1 MRAQRSG
8 TLLWLVAV
16 LTCLAALLGCGKTA
30 PTPTPDP
37 VTISFAHPV
46 KDGEFYGDAL
56 SAFSDEYPHITVQL
70 QPTSLGEFEN
80 IAQATKADTFV
91 VYPQTQLAEL
101 LENGTLLDLAPL
113 IEQDDTFD
121 LSDLYPSALEQCTID
136 GRRWAIPAGIDV
148 VVLFYN
154 QGLFD
159 RSHVPHPEI
168 GWTWAEFLHTAQAL
182 RSLDDEVYAY
192 LADPF
197 LAVLA
202 VYQHGG
208 QIVDDL
214 RHPTRTTFDDPLTIE
229 AVQWYADLVQV
240 HDVAPPPSTLL
251 SPVEGW
257 VDEKVAM
264 MAMSFDQ
271 RDETERV
278 GWSGEWPAQWGMV
291 PLPGDARSATMA
303 LVEGYAISAQAAHP
317 EACWQWIAFLS
328 EQVAPASVPARR
340 SIVES
345 GAYREQV
352 GAQTADVVQAI
363 LEDAQLVY
371 LRDRELLQVFVGA
384 VAQVLEGEATAAE
397 AMQWAQERSP
407 LR

>member
-1 MRAQRSG
+1 
-8 TLLWLVAV
+8 
-16 LTCLAALLGCGKTA
+16 
-30 PTPTPDP
+30 
-37 VTISFAHPV
+37 VTISFAHPTED
-46 KDGEFYGDAL
+46 KEFYQDAV
-56 SAFSDEYPHITVQL
+56 SAFADEYPHITVQL
-70 QPTSLGEFEN
+70 QPASMGEFERM
-80 IAQATKADTFV
+80 AQATKADTFV
-91 VYPQTQLAEL
+91 VYPQTQLVEL
-101 LENGTLLDLAPL
+101 VEKETLLDLAPL

-136 GRRWAIPAGIDV
+136 GRRWAIPVGIDV
-148 VVLFYN
+148 VVMFYN

-159 RSHVPHPEI
+159 RSHVPLPEI
-168 GWTWAEFLHTAQAL
+168 GWTWAEFLDTAQAL
-182 RSLDDEVYAY
+182 RNADDEVYAY

-214 RHPTRTTFDDPLTIE
+214 RYPTRTTFDDPLTIE
-229 AVQWYADLVQV
+229 AVQWYAGLVQV
-240 HDVAPPPSTLL
+240 HDIAPPPSALL

-257 VDEKVAM
+257 IEEKVAM

-271 RDETERV
+271 RDEAKRV
-278 GWSGEWPAQWGMV
+278 GWGGEWPAQWGMV

-317 EACWQWIAFLS
+317 QACWRWIAFLS
-328 EQVAPASVPARR
+328 ERTDPASVPARR
-340 SIVES
+340 SVVES
-345 GAYREQV
+345 DAYRERV
-352 GAQTADVVQAI
+352 GAQTADIVQAI
-363 LEDAQLVY
+363 MEDAQLVY

-384 VAQVLEGEATAAE
+384 VAQVLEGEAIAAE

-407 LR
+407 LQ